1 MCIYIYISMSIIEK
15 VFKYEVTELPVIKY
29 EDEIWFKAVVVA
41 TILKYTNQRK
51 AIHDHVDPED
61 KRKLSKSKR
70 NKSFRLKTDPLILK
84 EMCIY
89 ISMSIIEKVFKYEE
103 NEITVI
109 KCRDKIWFRGK
120 DIAKALGYEKTRNAI
135 LKHVNDDD
143 KSILEDL
150 RRGPQIRAPF
160 KNEQGGSIFINESG
174 LYSLIFG
181 SKLESAKVFKRW
193 VTSEVLPSIRKTGRY
208 DYCMNHKYNNTLTF
222 KIENETDL
230 HVKVVSF
237 LKKRYP
243 HSLFTVTLGEN
254 QDTAFKRID
263 SFKKGYLRG
272 SPDLIINNL
281 HKHYTGFCIE
291 FKNPKGNG
299 ILSPDQSMMLR
310 QYQNNGFKILVSN
323 DYDQIIEQIIE
334 YFRDV
339 RIKCS
344 YCPRRFNSSQSL
356 SNHIKSFHKL

>member
-1 MCIYIYISMSIIEK
+1 MY
-15 VFKYEVTELPVIKY
+15 
-29 EDEIWFKAVVVA
+29 
-41 TILKYTNQRK
+41 
-51 AIHDHVDPED
+51 DPED
-61 KRKLSKSKR
+61 KRKLSELMSKSKR
-70 NKSFRLKTDPLILK
+70 NESFPLQTDPLILK

-89 ISMSIIEKVFKYEE
+89 ISMSIIEKLFKYEE

-109 KCRDKIWFRGK
+109 KCKDKIWFRGK

-174 LYSLIFG
+174 LYGLIFG

-208 DYCMNHKYNNTLTF
+208 DHKYSNMLTF

-237 LKKRYP
+237 LKKRYS

-254 QDTAFKRID
+254 QDTTFKRID

-299 ILSPDQSMMLR
+299 VLSPDQSMMLR
-310 QYQNNGFKILVSN
+310 QYQNNGFKTLVSN

-344 YCPRRFNSSQSL
+344 YCLRRFISSQSL
-356 SNHIKSFHKL
+356 RNHIKSFHKM

>member
-1 MCIYIYISMSIIEK
+1 MCIYIRYSMSIIEK
-15 VFKYEVTELPVIKY
+15 VFH
-29 EDEIWFKAVVVA
+29 
-41 TILKYTNQRK
+41 N
-51 AIHDHVDPED
+51 
-61 KRKLSKSKR
+61 
-70 NKSFRLKTDPLILK
+70 
-84 EMCIY
+84 
-89 ISMSIIEKVFKYEE
+89 EE

-109 KCRDKIWFRGK
+109 KCRDEIWFKGK

-135 LKHVNDDD
+135 LKHVDDD
-143 KSILEDL
+143 DRSVLEDL
-150 RRGPQIRAPF
+150 RKGFQIGAPF

-174 LYSLIFG
+174 LYSLIFD
-181 SKLESAKVFKRW
+181 SRLESAKNFKRW
-193 VTSEVLPSIRKTGRY
+193 VTKDVLPSIRKTGRY
-208 DYCMNHKYNNTLTF
+208 DYCIDHKYNNTLTF
-222 KIENETDL
+222 KIENEMDL

-254 QDTAFKRID
+254 QDTVFKRID

-291 FKNPKGNG
+291 FKSPKGNG
-299 ILSPDQSMMLR
+299 ILSPDQSMILL
-310 QYQNNGFKILVSN
+310 QYKNNGFKTLVSN
-323 DYDQIIEQIIE
+323 DYDHIIEQVIE

-344 YCPRRFNSSQSL
+344 YCPRRFISSQSL
-356 SNHIKSFHKL
+356 RNHIKFFHKL

>member
-1 MCIYIYISMSIIEK
+1 MSIIEK
-15 VFKYEVTELPVIKY
+15 VF
-29 EDEIWFKAVVVA
+29 
-41 TILKYTNQRK
+41 
-51 AIHDHVDPED
+51 H
-61 KRKLSKSKR
+61 
-70 NKSFRLKTDPLILK
+70 
-84 EMCIY
+84 
-89 ISMSIIEKVFKYEE
+89 YEE
-103 NEITVI
+103 SEITVI
-109 KCRDKIWFRGK
+109 KCRDEIWFRGK

-181 SKLESAKVFKRW
+181 SKLESAKAFKRW
-193 VTSEVLPSIRKTGRY
+193 VTKYVLPSIRKTGRY
-208 DYCMNHKYNNTLTF
+208 DYCIDHKYNNTLTF
-222 KIENETDL
+222 KIESEIDL

-243 HSLFTVTLGEN
+243 QSLFTVTLGEN
-254 QDTAFKRID
+254 QDTVHKRID

-291 FKNPKGNG
+291 FKSPKGNG
-299 ILSPDQSMMLR
+299 VLSPVQSMILL

-323 DYDQIIEQIIE
+323 DYDQMIEQIIE
-334 YFRDV
+334 YFRDA

-344 YCPRRFNSSQSL
+344 HCPRRFITPQSL
-356 SNHIKSFHKL
+356 SNHIKSFHKMA

>member
-1 MCIYIYISMSIIEK
+1 MCIYISMSIIEK
-15 VFKYEVTELPVIKY
+15 VFKYEATELPVIKY

-51 AIHDHVDPED
+51 AIRDHVDPED
-61 KRKLSKSKR
+61 KRKLTEIGPGSKR
-70 NKSFRLKTDPLILK
+70 NESFPFKGNGG
-84 EMCIY
+84 ECIY
-89 ISMSIIEKVFKYEE
+89 
-103 NEITVI
+103 
-109 KCRDKIWFRGK
+109 
-120 DIAKALGYEKTRNAI
+120 
-135 LKHVNDDD
+135 
-143 KSILEDL
+143 
-150 RRGPQIRAPF
+150 
-160 KNEQGGSIFINESG
+160 INESG
-174 LYSLIFG
+174 LYSLILR
-181 SKLESAKVFKRW
+181 SKLESAKEFKRW
-193 VTSEVLPSIRKTGRY
+193 VTSQILPSIRKTGRY
-208 DYCMNHKYNNTLTF
+208 DHHIKHKYNNTLTF

-254 QDTAFKRID
+254 QDTVQKRID

-281 HKHYTGFCIE
+281 HKHYSGFCIE
-291 FKNPKGNG
+291 FKSPKGNG

-310 QYQNNGFKILVSN
+310 QYQNNGFKTLVSN
-323 DYDQIIEQIIE
+323 DYNQIIEQIIE

-344 YCPRRFNSSQSL
+344 YCSRRLISPQSFR
-356 SNHIKSFHKL
+356 NHTEFFHKM